1 MISAFGVDHGESVE
15 KAFNP
20 IKALKGLRGGAKVA
34 QAGKHAGV
42 ASPTFDALA
51 AKTGMKTGG
60 AHRAPGSHRGG
71 LKAKSF
77 SPFGGGGA
85 RRA

>member
-1 MISAFGVDHGESVE
+1 MISAFGVDHGGIE

-20 IKALKGLRGGAKVA
+20 VKALKGLRSAKGGA
-34 QAGKHAGV
+34 HAGQ
-42 ASPTFDALA
+42 ASPTFDQLA

-60 AHRAPGSHRGG
+60 AHRAPGSHKGS

-77 SPFGGGGA
+77 NPFGRGGA